1 MRAIFSEENNLIIP
15 TSDAAGPWDPG
26 MQHGSAPSSLIARAA
41 ERYIGDEDFLVS
53 RLTIDLMRPVPIAP
67 MDLRITPIREG
78 RQIKVLDIRIVQ
90 GGKETVCASVLA
102 VRKQKVDTP
111 ALSQPPALELPYAD
125 DIPEE
130 TGVFS
135 GTSPF
140 VNGLWVRQAKGSF
153 LEPGPAAVWYRFVRP
168 MMEGEE
174 ISPLMR
180 AVASGDF
187 CNGQSSA
194 LDFTKWTF
202 VNADLTIDLIRYPEG
217 EWVLLDAESWL
228 DEEGGCLAMGK
239 LADKSGY
246 FGTARQHL
254 VVRSR

>member
-1 MRAIFSEENNLIIP
+1 MRALYSFDGDLVIP

-41 ERYIGDEDFLVS
+41 ERYIADDDFMVS
-53 RLTIDLMRPVPIAP
+53 RLTIDLMRPVPISP
-67 MDLRITPIREG
+67 MDVRIVPTREG

-90 GGKETVCASVLA
+90 DGKETVCASVLA
-102 VRKQKVDTP
+102 VRKQAVDTP
-111 ALSQPPALELPYAD
+111 TLSQPPALELPLPS
-125 DIPEE
+125 DIAAEE
-130 TGVFS
+130 DVFS

-140 VNGLWVRQAKGSF
+140 VNGLSVRQAKGSF
-153 LEPGPAAVWYRFVRP
+153 REPGPAAVWYRVNRP
-168 MMEGEE
+168 MMEGEAMT
-174 ISPLMR
+174 PLMR
-180 AVASGDF
+180 AVATGDF

-202 VNADLTIDLIRYPEG
+202 VNADLAIDLIRYPKG

-228 DEEGGCLAMGK
+228 DAEGGCLAMGK
-239 LADKSGY
+239 LADEAGY

-254 VVRSR
+254 VVRPR